1 MGGEGVECR
10 GRPSDT
16 RPGIRWDV
24 AQMAFVDDAE
34 ANWQASG
41 LDRRTYDGLGS
52 VVYSPHVYGWL
63 VLDGRRLFPMRQ
75 CGRLRWMEH

>member
-1 MGGEGVECR
+1 
-10 GRPSDT
+10 
-16 RPGIRWDV
+16 
-24 AQMAFVDDAE
+24 MAFVDDAK

-52 VVYSPHVYGWL
+52 VVYSPQVYGWL

-75 CGRLRWMEH
+75 CRRLRWMEHDSCQPDQAWAGSHGVG